1 MILKSA
7 IKITKGF
14 VIWAKM
20 VKSLDQK
27 LSKMTINFLLTGTE
41 NDNSN
46 QLHAITIF
54 PDMKV
59 LQVFGSN
66 YELSGVGKQ
75 RGTVIERGVMT
86 PISENYFI
94 NYPDAIIQHDNA

>member
-1 MILKSA
+1 
-7 IKITKGF
+7 
-14 VIWAKM
+14 M

-27 LSKMTINFLLTGTE
+27 LGEMAINFLFAGTE
-41 NDNSN
+41 KDNPN

-66 YELSGVGKQ
+66 YKSAKIGKQ
-75 RGTVIERGVMT
+75 EDTITERGVMT
-86 PISENYFI
+86 PISENYFV
-94 NYPDAIIQHDNA
+94 NYPDTIIQHDNA

>member
-1 MILKSA
+1 
-7 IKITKGF
+7 
-14 VIWAKM
+14 M

-27 LSKMTINFLLTGTE
+27 LGEMAINFLFAGTE
-41 NDNSN
+41 KDNSN
-46 QLHAITIF
+46 QLHAITMF